1 MIPNVATEPQFVYLS
16 AMSTASRLLR
26 TRIWLVALGWALTAA
41 PAFAQGSTSLDL
53 PIGRFVFD
61 VHGAV
66 VPFGQ
71 NFQLATARGLDPET
85 EPRFG
90 LGMGAGVHL
99 YVLRIGVLTVGLG
112 GRVITASAARSPNQD
127 GQNPDGPR
135 LRKRF
140 TAFAPELS
148 LNFGGRDGW
157 SYVSGGIGRSRLSLF
172 EAGADAPPQ
181 RSSHTVNVGGG
192 RALVHEPTS
201 RIRPRPALLHRAAP
215 RANRKRTCF
224 PPHDGHGAQHR
235 GIVQVMRVQL
245 ES

>member
-192 RALVHEPTS
+192 ARWFTSRHLAFALDLRFYTARPLEPTAS
-201 RIRPRPALLHRAAP
+201 EPASPRMTVMVLSI
-215 RANRKRTCF
+215 
-224 PPHDGHGAQHR
+224 GA
-235 GIVQVMRVQL
+235 
-245 ES
+245 SFK